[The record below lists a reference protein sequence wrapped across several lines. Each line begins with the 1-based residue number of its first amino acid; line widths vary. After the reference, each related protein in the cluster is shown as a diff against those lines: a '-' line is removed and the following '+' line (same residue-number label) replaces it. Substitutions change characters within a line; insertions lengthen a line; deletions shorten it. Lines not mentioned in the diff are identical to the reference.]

1 MNAVSLRHYIME
13 AVEEED
19 QSCLAAVNRLERPT
33 DWLIWLPS
41 NGPRTS
47 YCRRFP
53 RTFGAVSLMQVFY
66 FLLIDDTCKLIINQ
80 TAPVFSP
87 ENPRK
92 TTQKINPLF
101 FYILPKIS
109 FKLVRKLVENSEK
122 SRILFRS

>member
-53 RTFGAVSLMQVFY
+53 RTFGAVSLMQVFL
-66 FLLIDDTCKLIINQ
+66 FLINRRYMQIDNKSNGARLQ
-80 TAPVFSP
+80 SGKSQ
-87 ENPRK
+87 EN
-92 TTQKINPLF
+92 
-101 FYILPKIS
+101 YS
-109 FKLVRKLVENSEK
+109 EN
-122 SRILFRS
+122 

>member
-1 MNAVSLRHYIME
+1 MNAVSLHYIME

-53 RTFGAVSLMQVFY
+53 RTFGAVSLMQVFFINRRY
-66 FLLIDDTCKLIINQ
+66 KLIINQ
-80 TAPVFSP
+80 AAPGA
-87 ENPRK
+87 ENP
-92 TTQKINPLF
+92 
-101 FYILPKIS
+101 
-109 FKLVRKLVENSEK
+109 VENSRK
-122 SRILFRS
+122 PRILFRS